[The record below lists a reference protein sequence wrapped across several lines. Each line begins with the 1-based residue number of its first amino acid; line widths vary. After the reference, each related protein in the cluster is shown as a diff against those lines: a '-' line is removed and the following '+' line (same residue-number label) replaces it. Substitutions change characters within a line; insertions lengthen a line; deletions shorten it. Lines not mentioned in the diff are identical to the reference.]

1 MQDPESAA
9 LGIYGGHDM
18 KIGSMLVGLVLT
30 ALLLVGVAC
39 TDDSDGAQDVVAE
52 TDSADAA
59 QTTAAMAESSAASGD
74 ASFGGI
80 WVIGEA
86 SIRVEPDVSYINVGV
101 SSTAETVAEARAEA
115 AAAMEAIIAA
125 VKAHGL
131 TDNDIQTT
139 SFNIWPQY
147 DWVES
152 EEDGHRIG
160 KQVLVGYEVNNS
172 ARLTVRDLE
181 AIGQIIDDTAEAG
194 GDATRINGISFSIED
209 PDQYDES
216 LRESAVADALEK
228 ANHLA
233 ELAGVSVGKL
243 TYIGRA
249 GVSVPAPVT
258 RGFAFAMEDDS
269 MAASTPIGSGQTEV
283 SMRVQAAFN
292 IE

>member
-1 MQDPESAA
+1 MLQDTESTA
-9 LGIYGGHDM
+9 LEIYGGHEM
-18 KIGSMLVGLVLT
+18 KIGSILVGLVLM
-30 ALLLVGVAC
+30 ALLVVGVAC

-52 TDSADAA
+52 TTAEMTESSPASADAA
-59 QTTAAMAESSAASGD
+59 S
-74 ASFGGI
+74 GGI
-80 WVIGEA
+80 WVVGEA

-147 DWVES
+147 DWIEDD
-152 EEDGHRIG
+152 EDGQRVRR
-160 KQVLVGYEVNNS
+160 QVLVGYEVNNS
-172 ARLTVRDLE
+172 ARMTVRDLE

-209 PDQYDES
+209 LEQYNES
-216 LRESAVADALEK
+216 LRESAVADALER

-258 RGFAFAMEDDS
+258 RGVAFAMADES
-269 MAASTPIGSGQTEV
+269 MASTPIGSGQTEV
-283 SMRVQAAFN
+283 SMRVQAAFS

>member
-1 MQDPESAA
+1 MKLGSIIAGLALAA
-9 LGIYGGHDM
+9 L
-18 KIGSMLVGLVLT
+18 LV
-30 ALLLVGVAC
+30 VGVAC
-39 TDDSDGAQDVVAE
+39 TDDSGGAPDVAE
-52 TDSADAA
+52 ESDPAAAA
-59 QTTAAMAESSAASGD
+59 QTTAAMSEGAASSTD
-74 ASFGGI
+74 AASGGI
-80 WVIGEA
+80 WVTGEA

-101 SSTAETVAEARAEA
+101 SSRAETVAEARGEA
-115 AAAMEAIIAA
+115 AAAMDAIIAA
-125 VKAHGL
+125 VRAHGL

-147 DWVES
+147 DWIES
-152 EEDGHRIG
+152 EEDGQRVG

-172 ARLTVRDLE
+172 ARLTVRDLD

-194 GDATRINGISFSIED
+194 GDDTRINGISFSIED
-209 PDQYDES
+209 PEQYEDS

-233 ELAGVSVGKL
+233 ELAGVSLGKL

-249 GVSVPAPVT
+249 GVAVPAPVA
-258 RGFAFAMEDDS
+258 RGVAFAMADES

-283 SMRVQAAFN
+283 SLRIQAAFS